1 MFETTALIFSWPW
14 VAFSLICVI
23 ALPIASGRDKK
34 KRPQLAIDTGDQ
46 DEVALPED
54 PGLGEAE
61 AFADDGFAEAEFES
75 GEAADVEA
83 EFEGFG
89 EETNQ

>member
-34 KRPQLAIDTGDQ
+34 KRLGLASDAAHQ
-46 DEVALPED
+46 DDVSLADES
-54 PGLGEAE
+54 GIGEAE
-61 AFADDGFAEAEFES
+61 AFEDDGFAEGEFDA
-75 GEAADVEA
+75 GDAGDVEV

-89 EETNQ
+89 EESNQ